1 MFKIEFNYA
10 YYIAGSWHVVETRK
24 SSWDTHRN
32 GDHRPG
38 IVSEAGTERRCFVRR
53 RRLLLQLPRTSKNR
67 GNLLASCLQVRHQHH
82 QIDIYIRSLSPKKS
96 CHGDKP
102 VLHVPSCTV
111 IRVANRS
118 WSSTEPAFPA
128 RRFASSSSAL
138 GRRRRKPF
146 RDRRRIH
153 WSHRWDSNNWRRREV
168 GVVLGGIQRSCWRRR
183 RRSRSTTRLGWFL
196 PQDVL
201 EEPVQDGKPGARRT
215 SRRRRRHSLSRLGEE
230 GEGEAG
236 WCGGRRWRSCRPAA
250 DRPFNRHQRHKT
262 DEEEK

>member
-1 MFKIEFNYA
+1 M
-10 YYIAGSWHVVETRK
+10 
-24 SSWDTHRN
+24 
-32 GDHRPG
+32 
-38 IVSEAGTERRCFVRR
+38 
-53 RRLLLQLPRTSKNR
+53 
-67 GNLLASCLQVRHQHH
+67 RHQHH

-102 VLHVPSCTV
+102 VLHVPSCRV
-111 IRVANRS
+111 IGVANRS
-118 WSSTEPAFPA
+118 WSSTEPAVPA

-201 EEPVQDGKPGARRT
+201 EEPVQDGKPGARLT

-236 WCGGRRWRSCRPAA
+236 
-250 DRPFNRHQRHKT
+250 
-262 DEEEK
+262 